1 MAAGIPVAGGVIG
14 AVEPDRRTTV
24 ADFKE
29 ATTVIGSNGYV
40 YIYVKANGVIAAS
53 QTDVAV
59 TTAGLATD
67 GSGAYVNT
75 AAFALNEFG
84 WVRTAALVV

>member
-1 MAAGIPVAGGVIG
+1 MAAGVPVSSGIIG
-14 AVEPDRRTTV
+14 ALDPDRRTTTP
-24 ADFKE
+24 DFKE
-29 ATTVIGSNGYV
+29 CTTAIGNNGMV
-40 YIYVKANGVIAAS
+40 WVYVKANGTIAAS

-75 AAFALNEFG
+75 TAFALNEYG
-84 WVRTAALVV
+84 WVRAAALVV

>member
-1 MAAGIPVAGGVIG
+1 MIG
-14 AVEPDRRTTV
+14 ALDPDRRTTV
-24 ADFKE
+24 PDFNP
-29 ATTVIGSNGYV
+29 ATTAIGANGYV
-40 YIYVKANGVIAAS
+40 YIYVKANGAIAAS

-75 AAFALNEFG
+75 LAFALNEYG
-84 WVRTAALVV
+84 WVRAAALVV